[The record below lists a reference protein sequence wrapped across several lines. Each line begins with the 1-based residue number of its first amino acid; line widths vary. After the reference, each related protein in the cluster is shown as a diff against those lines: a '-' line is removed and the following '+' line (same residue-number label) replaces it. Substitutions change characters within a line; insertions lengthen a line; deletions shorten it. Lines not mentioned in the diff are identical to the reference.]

1 MLVLG
6 GAFNGK
12 LKYVKDKYSLKDE
25 EIYYCK
31 SDEINLEKKVISGF
45 HIFIREM
52 LINNK
57 DAIKYIEENKE
68 LLKEKILIA
77 DDINSGIVP
86 IDKFDR
92 KWRDVNGKALQ
103 ILSKENT
110 KVIRVFLGLEMVLKD
125 E

>member
-1 MLVLG
+1 MLVFG

-31 SDEINLEKKVISGF
+31 SDEINFEKKVISGF

-52 LINNK
+52 LLNNK
-57 DAIKYIEENKE
+57 DSIKYIEENKE

-92 KWRDVNGKALQ
+92 KWRDINGKALQ
-103 ILSKENT
+103 ILSKENN
-110 KVIRVFLGLEMVLKD
+110 KVIRVFFGLEMVLKD

>member
-1 MLVLG
+1 MLVFG

-92 KWRDVNGKALQ
+92 KWRDVNGKVLQ
-103 ILSKENT
+103 ILSEENN
-110 KVIRVFLGLEMVLKD
+110 KVIRVFFGLEMVLKD

>member
-110 KVIRVFLGLEMVLKD
+110 KVIRVFFGLEMVLKD

>member
-86 IDKFDR
+86 IDKFYR

-110 KVIRVFLGLEMVLKD
+110 KVIRVFFGLEMVLKD

>member
-68 LLKEKILIA
+68 LLKEKILIV

-86 IDKFDR
+86 INKFNR

-110 KVIRVFLGLEMVLKD
+110 KVIRVFFGLEMVLKD